1 MSQLQPALTFDG
13 IDDYIEVPYSEKL
26 NPKVFTISCWV
37 KPTKALT
44 MNGVIGMHYRKQA
57 VKEGFVLSAH
67 TNNWFLY
74 ITEAKDPTLSP
85 SAPVLNIW
93 THVAATFDGSK
104 GKLYVNGQA
113 TNEFIVSSHAVNT
126 HVPLHIGAAHN
137 TETNV
142 AGYFFAGQIAE
153 VCIWNKARTQQEIH
167 SDMSKRLT
175 GKEEGLVGYWPLNEG
190 SGNTAIDKTG
200 NGKNGIMKG
209 GTTWKQEEIPLNP
222 AEPTT
227 GEFQIPTT
235 SITGVEFTN
244 KLTKD
249 SSYKFTPSGT
259 WKPKSDFPDCTAA
272 GVKGFAPEL
281 QAPYLEALKPYQQY
295 LKYQN
300 NTYFALVA
308 VNKTTGV
315 VTEVGQETTIVLK
328 PGETLTFV
336 VNDLTVDYT
345 DNTGTLTVKWS
356 AT

>member
-1 MSQLQPALTFDG
+1 MIDIKVILKADTGNYLARCHSCIPHSVYPDSAFVHVKEAEVRNSPWAQFALK
-13 IDDYIEVPYSEKL
+13 KL
-26 NPKVFTISCWV
+26 DNGKYTLKADSGNYLARCH
-37 KPTKALT
+37 KCATKAIYPDSAY
-44 MNGVIGMHYRKQA
+44 VH
-57 VKEGFVLSAH
+57 VKEADVRNSPWAQWEIKRLNNGKYILKGDNGNYLARCHQCIPGGSYPDSAFVH
-67 TNNWFLY
+67 G
-74 ITEAKDPTLSP
+74 TEANAMNSAWAQWEIILMKD
-85 SAPVLNIW
+85 
-93 THVAATFDGSK
+93 
-104 GKLYVNGQA
+104 
-113 TNEFIVSSHAVNT
+113 
-126 HVPLHIGAAHN
+126 
-137 TETNV
+137 
-142 AGYFFAGQIAE
+142 
-153 VCIWNKARTQQEIH
+153 
-167 SDMSKRLT
+167 
-175 GKEEGLVGYWPLNEG
+175 
-190 SGNTAIDKTG
+190 
-200 NGKNGIMKG
+200 
-209 GTTWKQEEIPLNP
+209 GTTWKQEEIPLKP

-227 GEFQIPTT
+227 GQFQVSTN
-235 SITGVEFTN
+235 SATGFEFTN
-244 KLTKD
+244 RQTKD
-249 SSYKFTPSGT
+249 ISYKFTPSGT